1 MKKLIL
7 LTLLSLTTL
16 LSNAQYE
23 TIPDSNFVKFLQIE
37 FPSAMSGNQMDTSAS
52 VIINATTVNC
62 IYSRITNLQG
72 IQYFDSLQ
80 VLNCGYNQIDSL
92 PDLNSNLKK
101 LYCNNNYSLKSLP
114 PLPNSLTYLNCSA
127 NNVLDSLP
135 KLPDSLKVL
144 YCGSTKITRLPT
156 LPNSLDSLNCWNLLV
171 TSLPTLPNSLKYL
184 NCDNNILLTSLPVLP
199 SSLINL
205 QCHDN
210 DLSSLP
216 QLPSSLQ
223 VLWCSD
229 NTLTNLPALP
239 SSLLSLRCPYNQIT
253 RLPALP
259 NSLEF
264 LNCIDNKLAT
274 LPSLPSSLALLYCGE
289 NELTSLPTLP
299 SSITAFSCYKNQL
312 TSLPSLPSKLK
323 WVSCHQNML
332 TSLPNLPESLISLLC
347 INNKLTSLP
356 PLPSSLEYLYC
367 TGNPQLTCLPYF
379 SQNTFVTFEVK
390 TGTKVKCIPRSLT
403 VSYSGDGSGNL
414 PICNSSSS
422 CPIAYGIKGNVH
434 QDTSNN
440 CALDS
445 LKNGLL
451 MSGIK
456 MSGYLN
462 NQLKWQTYTDI
473 NGYYSFE
480 ADMMDSVTIQIDTI
494 NSSFVSCP
502 SSGTRT
508 VNITATDTLFTNQNF
523 GVKCSGVDLGVS
535 SIQGTFRPTRN
546 RPVCIKAGD
555 LSQQFNL
562 DCADNVS
569 GTVTTTIIGSA
580 NYVAPLSGALS
591 PTSVVGKTLTYTI
604 SDFGVID
611 LDSSFSIIINT
622 DTNATVGSDIC
633 VKTKVSTSASD
644 INSMNDSLLFCGEVV
659 NSYDPNDKAAFPS
672 DVATPDSWI
681 TYTIRYQNT
690 GTDTAYDIII
700 RDTLSTHL
708 DESTFTYLDG
718 SVRPVVSLNQKAI
731 MFNYPHINLL
741 DSFSNEPESHGWLQ
755 YKVQT
760 VADLPPFAEVKNTAY
775 IYFDLNSAVVT
786 NTTTNEYVTR
796 SSQDITSCDSAIV
809 NGEIYT
815 STHTIIDTLGP
826 EVTTTNLVINQST
839 SRAQSFTS
847 CDSFSYQGSIYYTS
861 LIIRDTF
868 STVLGCDSL
877 VLTNL
882 TINSVDSKTTLSGA
896 TISSSQT
903 GAAYQWLDCDSAS
916 SIILSETNQSY
927 TATQN
932 GEYAVEVSQN
942 GCMDTS
948 FCVSITTLGITENS
962 LADVFKIYP
971 NPTAGN
977 ITIAFDENQSQIQAR
992 VLSIT
997 GQELATHNAS
1007 NTNTLQFDFE
1017 AAKGIYFVE
1026 ITTETRG
1033 TSVVRVVKQ

>member
-7 LTLLSLTTL
+7 LTLLSIITL
-16 LSNAQYE
+16 LSNAQYV
-23 TIPDSNFVKFLQIE
+23 TIPDSNFVSYLQSE
-37 FPSAMSGNQMDTSAS
+37 FPTAMSGNQMDTTAS
-52 VIINATTVNC
+52 VIIKAKSVNC
-62 IYSRITNLQG
+62 SGDSISNLYG
-72 IQYFDSLQ
+72 IQFFDSLKGLYC
-80 VLNCGYNQIDSL
+80 VNNLL
-92 PDLNSNLKK
+92 SNLPK
-101 LYCNNNYSLKSLP
+101 
-114 PLPNSLTYLNCSA
+114 LPNSLVDINCRD
-127 NNVLDSLP
+127 NQITTLP
-135 KLPDSLKVL
+135 KLPSRLVYL
-144 YCGSTKITRLPT
+144 YCGENKLKQLPT
-156 LPNSLDSLNCWNLLV
+156 LPNTLKGFACDYNQL
-171 TSLPTLPNSLKYL
+171 TSLPTLPNTLVRFSCSY
-184 NCDNNILLTSLPVLP
+184 
-199 SSLINL
+199 
-205 QCHDN
+205 N
-210 DLSSLP
+210 DL
-216 QLPSSLQ
+216 
-223 VLWCSD
+223 
-229 NTLTNLPALP
+229 TTLPALP
-239 SSLLSLRCPYNQIT
+239 DNLTELNSGGNKLISLPSLPTYLESLYCNINLLTELPSLPESLTVLWCQANQLST
-253 RLPALP
+253 LPDLP
-259 NSLEF
+259 NSLQR
-264 LNCIDNKLAT
+264 LDCDYNKLTQLPSLPRSLQSLACSYNQLT
-274 LPSLPSSLALLYCGE
+274 RLPSLPSILSYLSCG
-289 NELTSLPTLP
+289 T
-299 SSITAFSCYKNQL
+299 
-312 TSLPSLPSKLK
+312 
-323 WVSCHQNML
+323 
-332 TSLPNLPESLISLLC
+332 
-347 INNKLTSLP
+347 NKLTSLP
-356 PLPSSLEYLYC
+356 FLPKYLNRFEC
-367 TGNPQLTCLPYF
+367 TNNPQLNCIPYFTQQVFYLFDVKTNTQIKCLPKNIIALSNDSSNY
-379 SQNTFVTFEVK
+379 
-390 TGTKVKCIPRSLT
+390 
-403 VSYSGDGSGNL
+403 L
-414 PICNSSSS
+414 PICTPNSG
-422 CPIAYGIKGNVH
+422 CPIAYNVIGNVH
-434 QDTSNN
+434 QDTSIN
-440 CALDS
+440 CASDRL
-445 LKNGLL
+445 NYGQLL
-451 MSGIK
+451 SGVK
-456 MSGYLN
+456 MLGY
-462 NQLKWQTYTDI
+462 I
-473 NGYYSFE
+473 NGELKSQTFTDFNGFYSFD
-480 ADMMDSVTIQIDTI
+480 AAVGDSVEVKIAGV
-494 NSSFVSCP
+494 NSSLVSCP
-502 SSGTRT
+502 PNGKRNAT
-508 VNITATDTLFTNQNF
+508 ITTTDSVFTNQDF
-523 GVKCSGVDLGVS
+523 GIKCQGVDIGTL
-535 SIQGTFRPTRN
+535 SISGTFRPTRN
-546 RPVCIKAGD
+546 RPVYIRAGD
-555 LSQQFNL
+555 VSQQFNL

-611 LDSSFSIIINT
+611 LDSAFSIIVNT

-633 VKTKVSTSASD
+633 IKTKVSTSASD

-659 NSYDPNDKAAFPS
+659 NSYDPNDKAAFPKGN
-672 DVATPDSWI
+672 ATPNTWI
-681 TYTIRYQNT
+681 TYTIRFQNT
-690 GTDTAYDIII
+690 GTDTAYQVII
-700 RDTLSTHL
+700 RDTLSAHL

-786 NTTTNEYVTR
+786 NTTTNEYITR